1 MPLLEVGAL
10 AGLSLTIFRLRGWYR
25 RLSVAVLIRVVGL
38 EVATLLE
45 AGSLSL
51 AVGVAILVMAIK
63 VTVTQLDVF

>member
-1 MPLLEVGAL
+1 M

-25 RLSVAVLIRVVGL
+25 RLHVSAAVLIRVVGL

-45 AGSLSL
+45 AGSLGL